1 MNIFAPQS
9 IESQYE
15 LEEIADL
22 KLQIITPQSSS
33 PIIAM
38 KQDQLL
44 GAYNLT
50 SEYYKL
56 DWRTTMNLL
65 ASTEME
71 SLDNVPK
78 NKEYAGKEIYSYLI
92 PKKINLM
99 KGDPT
104 KPTILV
110 RNGIMESGILGDDSL
125 GVKKSPSL
133 VQLVWDEYGVE
144 KTKTFLDN
152 TTKLVNNFNLYH
164 GMTVGIKD
172 LNVTDELYNKMQQVF
187 DTKKLEIQHEITE
200 IENNPDMM
208 DGNLFEVS
216 VNQKLSVI
224 RDDVS
229 KVIMANMTKENNF
242 RIMIESGSKGKPINI
257 TQMAGLVGQQDFHGG
272 RILKN
277 YNNRSLTYFFQNDD
291 RAESR
296 GFIERSFI
304 HGLNISE
311 FIFHHLSSREGLI
324 DQTVRSVTP
333 DTRITIIENSKPKTV
348 EIGPWINSH
357 IDSIIKTKPDQVERD
372 VNEFELVNV
381 SGISIPTVDS
391 IGKVT
396 WANVTAVTRHGK
408 GAQLFEIVT
417 RGGRKVKV
425 PESKSLLIWNKETN
439 QFEDKLTP
447 DVVIGDFVPVTMN
460 LPAPQVISNHVD
472 MTEYFPKK
480 EYIHGSDFI
489 KAQEEIKLAMEGR
502 DKIPAGWWERT
513 NGTKFTLP
521 YENKGRFM
529 RVQSGRSDISNI
541 KEGFI
546 YPFCTTRDSSLPE
559 KFILNKLNGQF
570 IGLFL
575 ADGNVDWE
583 SGYIQIT
590 KSDEDVLKFVKKYF
604 DTLDINYKE
613 NKRVTERGTIIDIRG
628 YSRMLCKFLDTTCGH
643 GAYDKHVPDFAFNA
657 PEEFIIGL
665 IDGYISG
672 DGSLDKLS
680 ITASSCSLNLLNG
693 INFLLNRLE
702 IFAYISKFG
711 YDNTERDIK
720 ANYDTYVTNIRAQWA
735 HKFKI
740 KIGTLLNGSKNTKL
754 SNIKPSQKLHPHY
767 EIQED
772 VILDEILE
780 INQIDPKT
788 YPKLYDLTVP
798 GTFNFIISN
807 GMGCRDTAESGYIQR
822 KLIKSTE
829 DFMVNYDGTVRN
841 AVGRIQQF
849 MYGESGADTVKQYEY
864 KFQIMELSN
873 SEVTDKFKFTKEEL
887 GKVKNFTESD
897 NNKFYNNMLK
907 CRDHLRSTQM
917 KSTVEY
923 KVLNIRYMLPVNMYR
938 IINNIRNDP
947 NKKGTVNYDCDL
959 ILKLIDKLLESKNTK
974 LYCMTD
980 EDMKDKSSVKY
991 NDDQMAKTAF
1001 KYALLESLAPKKC
1014 IFGYKFSKEQLEEV
1028 FNQIISS
1035 FNASIV
1041 EPGEMVGIIAA
1052 QSLGEPVTQLM
1063 LNSLDWTEEILI
1075 HDSKLNKDTIL
1086 PIGNFID
1093 NLIENNKDKVTNPI
1107 DNLKAEMKDIYYLD
1121 TNDCNYQ
1128 IKSVDEH
1135 GTVSWK
1141 KIEAVTKH
1149 LPINKDGTNTLIRVT
1164 TRTGK
1169 SVIATKGKSFLTQ
1182 KNNKIVPIRGDEI
1195 KVGDFLPIMINY
1207 PKNELNN
1214 QYLDIGIYFPKDKYI
1229 YGSEIV
1235 KAKIIKNTNNANKVR
1250 HWFKGFNGKD
1260 YITPYSRQDSL
1271 KRVFDDNIDYR
1282 EGCIYPCGSSTNSHL
1297 PEKIILDND
1306 FGFFIGAYLAEGAL
1320 SKTQI
1325 CISNNDEKYRNNI
1338 IKFCNKYS
1346 IGYHIIYD
1354 SMDKVKM
1361 ATTDRYEIRLHS
1373 TMLVKVINDI
1383 CSKMSYNKFV
1393 PNIAYNAPD
1402 QFIKGLIDGYFS
1414 GDGTVYCKG
1423 SMNYISATSV
1433 SKKMLLGISLL
1444 LTKYGILTKLTTNK
1458 LIETNNLGT
1467 KNPRQS
1473 YSLTIRNKNI
1483 HKFHQNFIL
1492 VEDNKQERINKISKY
1507 NFTKDN
1513 GFIEIVPSVKLNS
1526 SKQKSFNN
1534 NELRKLLETT
1544 TDMNDKNIIKQLL
1557 DYDVFMDEIVS
1568 IEEVQ
1573 PTKTYVYDFTVQD
1586 TKTFIISNGL
1596 CCMDSFHSSGVGGKG
1611 GTSIGV
1617 DRIKEV
1623 FSLSKNPKEPIMM
1636 VYLNKEHR
1644 GKKDFANK
1652 IASHI
1657 KFTTIKDLRTKIE
1670 IYYDPKPYG
1679 SNGFMEK
1686 DNINTIFYTYQQSKQ
1701 CCSNTIDGLPWLMR
1715 IEFDREKLL
1724 TKEVSLLDI
1733 KSQFCFSWEKR
1744 YLDIKSVK
1752 REKRSILE
1760 KISQL
1765 AVLSNT
1771 DNDDIPTV
1779 HLRFDMTN
1787 FSSSTLIDFMDLFVD
1802 DFKLKGMPNIDD
1814 IRGGGKAIEERYISF
1829 DNPEMALEKKNEY
1842 VVYTKGIN
1850 MYDIRNIIGVDL
1862 SRTYCNDIITTY
1874 EIFGIEAAR
1883 NLIIR
1888 EIINVL
1894 SSNGSGTNYQHICM
1908 FGDLMTNQGTLT
1920 SIDRHGLNKL
1930 DTDPFSRASFEKTV
1944 DQLITAAV
1952 FNEVDHMKSVSS
1964 RIMAG
1969 LCIKGGTGLCDLV
1982 LDKDLLENSEYTI
1995 DIGQLYHKTYQD
2007 ITVQQQQQEIDIE
2020 VFIPEL

>member
-1 MNIFAPQS
+1 MEMNIFAPQS
-9 IESQYE
+9 IETQYE

-65 ASTEME
+65 ASTQME

-78 NKEYAGKEIYSYLI
+78 NKDYAGKEIFSYLI

-110 RNGIMESGILGDDSL
+110 KNGIMESGILGDDSL

-152 TTKLVNNFNLYH
+152 TTKLANNFNLFH

-172 LNVTDELYNKMQQVF
+172 LYISNELDNKMQQTF

-208 DGNLFEVS
+208 DGDLFEMS

-229 KVIMANMTKENNF
+229 KVIMASMTKENNF

-257 TQMAGLVGQQDFHGG
+257 TQMAGLVGQQDYHGG

-277 YNNRSLTYFFQNDD
+277 FNNRSLPYFFQNDD

-296 GFIERSFI
+296 GFIERPFM

-333 DTRITIIENSKPKTV
+333 DTRITIIENSIPKTV
-348 EIGPWINSH
+348 EIGPWI
-357 IDSIIKTKPDQVERD
+357 DSIIKIKSDQVEHD

-381 SGISIPTVDS
+381 TGITIPTVDS
-391 IGKVT
+391 VGKVT
-396 WANVTAVTRHGK
+396 WANVTAVTRHAK
-408 GAQLFEIVT
+408 GNQLFEIVT

-425 PESKSLLIWNKETN
+425 PESKSLLIWNNETK

-447 DVVIGDFVPVTMN
+447 DVKVGDFVPVTMN
-460 LPAPQVISNHVD
+460 LPQPPIINNHID
-472 MTEYFPKK
+472 MTEFK
-480 EYIHGSDFI
+480 I
-489 KAQEEIKLAMEGR
+489 QEEKDSL
-502 DKIPAGWWERT
+502 
-513 NGTKFTLP
+513 LP
-521 YENKGRFM
+521 
-529 RVQSGRSDISNI
+529 D
-541 KEGFI
+541 
-546 YPFCTTRDSSLPE
+546 

-575 ADGNVDWE
+575 ADGNVNYE
-583 SGYIQIT
+583 NGYIHLNNCN
-590 KSDEDVLKFVKKYF
+590 ENVLNFIKKYF
-604 DTLDINYKE
+604 DGLDISYNE
-613 NKRVTERGTIIDIRG
+613 NKKILEIETITDISG
-628 YSRMLCKFLDTTCGH
+628 YSRILCKFLYATCGND
-643 GAYDKHVPDFAFNA
+643 AYEKHVPDFAFNA
-657 PEEFIIGL
+657 PEEFVIGL
-665 IDGYISG
+665 IDGYISRNACVTE
-672 DGSLDKLS
+672 SS
-680 ITASSCSLNLLNG
+680 ITTLSCSLKLIDG
-693 INFLLNRLE
+693 INMLLNR
-702 IFAYISKFG
+702 IGVFSKISTHK
-711 YDNTERDIK
+711 YDNKNNDIK
-720 ANYDTYVTNIRAQWA
+720 ANYNIIEIGIRAQWVR
-735 HKFKI
+735 KFKSKMI
-740 KIGTLLNGSKNTKL
+740 SLINFNKNDKFYKIESSTITHTNY
-754 SNIKPSQKLHPHY
+754 I
-767 EIQED
+767 EQED
-772 VILDEILE
+772 VVLDQIVE
-780 INQIDPKT
+780 INQLNPEN

-807 GMGCRDTAESGYIQR
+807 GMGCRDTADSGYIQR

-849 MYGESGADTVKQYEY
+849 VYGESGADTVKQYEY

-873 SEVTDKFKFTKEEL
+873 SEIANKFKFTKEEL
-887 GKVKNFTESD
+887 TKVKNFTESD
-897 NNKFYNNMLK
+897 NNKFYQNILK
-907 CRDHLRSTQM
+907 CRDHLRFTQM

-923 KVLNIRYMLPVNMYR
+923 KILNIKYMLPVNIYR

-947 NKKGTVNYDCDL
+947 DKKGNVNYDCEY
-959 ILKLIDKLLESKNTK
+959 ILNLIDRILESKNTK
-974 LYCMTD
+974 LYCMT
-980 EDMKDKSSVKY
+980 EEEMKDESSIKY
-991 NDDQMAKTAF
+991 KDDQMAKTAL

-1014 IFGYKFSKEQLEEV
+1014 IYTYKFTKEQLEDV
-1028 FNQIISS
+1028 ATDIISS
-1035 FNASIV
+1035 FNSSIV

-1075 HDSKLNKDTIL
+1075 HDSKSNQDTVL
-1086 PIGNFID
+1086 PIGQFID
-1093 NLIENNKDKVTNPI
+1093 NLIDNNKGQVTNPI
-1107 DNLKAEMKDIYYLD
+1107 DNLEAEMKNIYYLD

-1128 IKSVDEH
+1128 IKSVDEN
-1135 GTVSWK
+1135 GKVSWK

-1182 KNNKIVPIRGDEI
+1182 KNNKIVPIRGDELEI
-1195 KVGDFLPIMINY
+1195 KTCLPIMN
-1207 PKNELNN
+1207 KCLN
-1214 QYLDIGIYFPKDKYI
+1214 LDGI
-1229 YGSEIV
+1229 
-1235 KAKIIKNTNNANKVR
+1235 T
-1250 HWFKGFNGKD
+1250 
-1260 YITPYSRQDSL
+1260 
-1271 KRVFDDNIDYR
+1271 
-1282 EGCIYPCGSSTNSHL
+1282 
-1297 PEKIILDND
+1297 
-1306 FGFFIGAYLAEGAL
+1306 
-1320 SKTQI
+1320 
-1325 CISNNDEKYRNNI
+1325 
-1338 IKFCNKYS
+1338 
-1346 IGYHIIYD
+1346 
-1354 SMDKVKM
+1354 
-1361 ATTDRYEIRLHS
+1361 YEYYKH
-1373 TMLVKVINDI
+1373 
-1383 CSKMSYNKFV
+1383 
-1393 PNIAYNAPD
+1393 
-1402 QFIKGLIDGYFS
+1402 
-1414 GDGTVYCKG
+1414 
-1423 SMNYISATSV
+1423 
-1433 SKKMLLGISLL
+1433 
-1444 LTKYGILTKLTTNK
+1444 
-1458 LIETNNLGT
+1458 
-1467 KNPRQS
+1467 
-1473 YSLTIRNKNI
+1473 NI
-1483 HKFHQNFIL
+1483 HNI
-1492 VEDNKQERINKISKY
+1492 QE
-1507 NFTKDN
+1507 F
-1513 GFIEIVPSVKLNS
+1513 G
-1526 SKQKSFNN
+1526 
-1534 NELRKLLETT
+1534 
-1544 TDMNDKNIIKQLL
+1544 
-1557 DYDVFMDEIVS
+1557 DVFMDEIIS
-1568 IEEVQ
+1568 IEDIQ
-1573 PTKTYVYDFTVQD
+1573 PTNTYVYDFTVQD

-1596 CCMDSFHSSGVGGKG
+1596 CCMDSFHSSGGGGKG
-1611 GTSIGV
+1611 SKSIGV

-1636 VYLNKEHR
+1636 IYLNKEHR
-1644 GKKDFANK
+1644 EKKDFANK

-1670 IYYDPKPYG
+1670 IYYDPKPY
-1679 SNGFMEK
+1679 SKNGFMEK

-1701 CCSNTIDGLPWLMR
+1701 CCANTIDGLPWLMR

-1724 TKEVSLLDI
+1724 SKEVSLLDI

-1744 YLDIKSVK
+1744 YQDIKSVK
-1752 REKRSILE
+1752 REKRVILE

-1787 FSSSTLIDFMDLFVD
+1787 FNSSTLIDFMDMFVD
-1802 DFKLKGMPNIDD
+1802 DFKLKGMSNIDD

-1829 DNPEMALEKKNEY
+1829 DNPENSFEKKNEY
-1842 VVYTKGIN
+1842 VVYTNGIN
-1850 MYDIRNIIGVDL
+1850 MYDIRNIIGIDL
-1862 SRTYCNDIITTY
+1862 TRTYCNDIITTY

-1894 SSNGSGTNYQHICM
+1894 SSNGSGTNYQHIGM

-1969 LCIKGGTGLCDLV
+1969 LCIKGGTGLCDLI

-1995 DIGQLYHKTYQD
+1995 DIGQLYNKTYQD
-2007 ITVQQQQQEIDIE
+2007 ITVQQKQQEIDIE
-2020 VFIPEL
+2020 VFIPDL